1 MWNECTSSSRRGWSA
16 SRSIFDLTALAQR
29 ADQLEQ
35 QMGAPDLWD
44 NPDRA
49 RTLTKELDTTRQ
61 TLKRWRSL
69 DDRLD
74 DLQAYAELLGE
85 GEAIDQA
92 ELDEH
97 VRLLEADVDAAE
109 VSTLLTEQYDNHDAI
124 LSIHAGAGGTDAQ
137 DWAQMLMRMYLRWLE
152 RGGFTAE
159 VVDESEGEEAGIK
172 SATIM
177 VSGGVSSF
185 GYLKSEKG
193 VHRLVRLSPFDSAH
207 RRHTAFAQVDVM
219 PDIDDTIK
227 VEISP
232 DDLKV
237 DVYRSSGAGGQHV
250 NKTESAVRLTH
261 LPTGI
266 IVACQNERSQHANRD
281 TAMRILKA
289 RLFEHERQEQE
300 KKLAAI
306 RGEHR
311 DIAFG
316 SQIRSYVLHPYSLVK
331 DLRSGY
337 ETGNVQAVLDGD
349 LDPIIKSYLE
359 ARVLQKMA
367 GDATDVA

>member
-1 MWNECTSSSRRGWSA
+1 
-16 SRSIFDLTALAQR
+16 
-29 ADQLEQ
+29 
-35 QMGAPDLWD
+35 MGAPDLWD

-49 RTLTKELDTTRQ
+49 RTLTKELDTTKQ
-61 TLKRWRSL
+61 TLARWQSL
-69 DDRLD
+69 DTRLE
-74 DLQAYAELLGE
+74 DLTVYAELLTE
-85 GEAIDQA
+85 GASIDEQ
-92 ELDEH
+92 ELAEH
-97 VRLLEADVDAAE
+97 VRLLEGDLDAAE
-109 VSTLLTEQYDNHDAI
+109 VSTLLTEQYDDHAAI

-137 DWAQMLMRMYLRWLE
+137 DWAQMLTRMYLRWLE
-152 RGGFTAE
+152 RKGYAFE
-159 VVDESEGEEAGIK
+159 VVDESAGEEAGVK
-172 SATIM
+172 STTIM
-177 VSGGVSSF
+177 VSGGASAF

-219 PDIDDTIK
+219 PDIDDDIQI
-227 VEISP
+227 EILP

-266 IVACQNERSQHANRD
+266 VVACQNERSQHANRL

-311 DIAFG
+311 EIAFG

-349 LDPIIKSYLE
+349 IDVLVKSYLE
-359 ARVLQKMA
+359 AKVLQKMA
-367 GDATDVA
+367 GDASDVA

>member
-1 MWNECTSSSRRGWSA
+1 
-16 SRSIFDLTALAQR
+16 
-29 ADQLEQ
+29 
-35 QMGAPDLWD
+35 
-44 NPDRA
+44 
-49 RTLTKELDTTRQ
+49 
-61 TLKRWRSL
+61 
-69 DDRLD
+69 
-74 DLQAYAELLGE
+74 
-85 GEAIDQA
+85 
-92 ELDEH
+92 
-97 VRLLEADVDAAE
+97 
-109 VSTLLTEQYDNHDAI
+109 
-124 LSIHAGAGGTDAQ
+124 
-137 DWAQMLMRMYLRWLE
+137 
-152 RGGFTAE
+152 
-159 VVDESEGEEAGIK
+159 
-172 SATIM
+172 M

>member
-1 MWNECTSSSRRGWSA
+1 
-16 SRSIFDLTALAQR
+16 
-29 ADQLEQ
+29 
-35 QMGAPDLWD
+35 MGAPDLWD

-49 RTLTKELDTTRQ
+49 RTLTKELDTTKQ
-61 TLKRWRSL
+61 TLARWKSL
-69 DDRLD
+69 DTRLD
-74 DLQAYAELLGE
+74 DLQIYAELLTE
-85 GEAIDQA
+85 GEAIDEQ
-92 ELDEH
+92 ELAEH
-97 VRLLEADVDAAE
+97 VRVLEGDLDAAE
-109 VSTLLTEQYDNHDAI
+109 VSTLLTEQYDDHNAI

-152 RGGFTAE
+152 RKGYAFE
-159 VVDESEGEEAGIK
+159 VVDESAGEEAGIK

-177 VSGGVSSF
+177 VSGGSSTF

-219 PDIDDTIK
+219 PDIDDDIQI
-227 VEISP
+227 EILP

-266 IVACQNERSQHANRD
+266 IVACQNERSQHANRL

-289 RLFEHERQEQE
+289 RLFEYERQEQE

-337 ETGNVQAVLDGD
+337 ETGNVGAVLDGD
-349 LDPIIKSYLE
+349 IDALVKSYLE
-359 ARVLQKMA
+359 AKVLQKMA
-367 GDATDVA
+367 GDASDVT

>member
-1 MWNECTSSSRRGWSA
+1 
-16 SRSIFDLTALAQR
+16 
-29 ADQLEQ
+29 
-35 QMGAPDLWD
+35 MGAPDLWD

-49 RTLTKELDTTRQ
+49 RTLTKELDTTKQ
-61 TLKRWRSL
+61 TLVRWKSL
-69 DDRLD
+69 DTRLE
-74 DLQAYAELLGE
+74 DLKVYAELLTE
-85 GEAIDQA
+85 GESIDEQ
-92 ELDEH
+92 ELAEH
-97 VRLLEADVDAAE
+97 VRLLEGDIDAAE
-109 VSTLLTEQYDNHDAI
+109 VSTLLTEQYDDHSAI

-152 RGGFTAE
+152 RKGYTFE
-159 VVDESEGEEAGIK
+159 VVDESAGEEAGIK
-172 SATIM
+172 STTIM
-177 VSGGVSSF
+177 VSGGASAF

-219 PDIDDTIK
+219 PDIDDDIQI
-227 VEISP
+227 EILP

-266 IVACQNERSQHANRD
+266 IVACQNERSQHANRL

-289 RLFEHERQEQE
+289 RLFEHERLEQE

-349 LDPIIKSYLE
+349 IDVLVKSYLE
-359 ARVLQKMA
+359 AKVLQKMA
-367 GDATDVA
+367 GDASDVA